1 MIQRIETL
9 GQTLSW
15 QRMLSESFTQI
26 QDLLDFLQLR
36 PADVN
41 TSEEAAK
48 QFKCLVPRSFA
59 QRMEKANPFDP
70 LLLQMLPVSAEL
82 QSVEGFVH
90 DPVGDLKANPIPGLL
105 HKYHG
110 RVLLLT
116 NSGCAGNCRYC
127 FRRHFPYQENSLSHS
142 EIQQAIQ
149 YIQEDE
155 SISEVIFSG
164 GEPLLNSDNRLATWI
179 NQLAEI
185 KHVSRI
191 RFHSRLPVFLPARIT
206 TSFIEAVTSSRLK
219 PIMVIHS
226 NHPREINEEV
236 RRTLLTMHNAGVLV
250 LNQSV
255 LLNGIN
261 DDAKILTNLS
271 ERLFAAKALPY
282 YLHSLDPVQ
291 GAAHFHTDEI
301 QLHDIYKELCNS
313 LPGFLVPKLVRE
325 VAGEKS
331 KIGLNPN
338 FQL

>member
-15 QRMLSESFTQI
+15 QKMLSESFTHI

-48 QFKCLVPRSFA
+48 QFKCLIPLSFA

-82 QSVEGFVH
+82 QRVEGFVQ

-105 HKYHG
+105 HKYQG
-110 RVLLLT
+110 RVLLIT
-116 NSGCAGNCRYC
+116 NGGCAGNCRYC
-127 FRRHFPYQENSLSHS
+127 FRRHFPYEENSLSHAQ
-142 EIQQAIQ
+142 IQQAIH

-164 GEPLLNSDNRLATWI
+164 GEPLLNSDDRLATWI
-179 NQLAEI
+179 RQLAEI

-191 RFHSRLPVFLPARIT
+191 RFHSRLPVFLPARVT
-206 TSFIEAVTSSRLK
+206 TSFIEAINATHLK
-219 PIMVIHS
+219 PIMVVHS
-226 NHPREINEEV
+226 NHPMEISKEV
-236 RRTLLTMHNAGVLV
+236 QRALLKMHDAGILV

-255 LLNGIN
+255 LLKDIN
-261 DDAKILTNLS
+261 DDAKILAELS
-271 ERLFAAKALPY
+271 ERLFAANALPY

-291 GAAHFHTDEI
+291 GAAHFHIDEI
-301 QLHDIYKELCNS
+301 QLHGIYRELCNS
-313 LPGFLVPKLVRE
+313 LPGFLVPKLVKE